1 MERSEIVR
9 ANASM
14 TTRVLGMPAAPVPD
28 GGYAL
33 RVLRTRGRHSGADRD
48 TPIGVVGHDGAHYL
62 VSPED
67 TRDWVRNL
75 DADPRCTLLAADAA
89 SAGTAVRPDPDAA
102 AAAVRTYL
110 RALDMPWA
118 RQAFPVGPDSATAEV
133 RAHMPPISVFRID
146 PAR

>member
-48 TPIGVVGHDGAHYL
+48 TPIGVIGHDGAHYL
-62 VSPED
+62 VSPDD

-75 DADPRCTLLAADAA
+75 DADPRCTLLAAGLA
-89 SAGTAVRPDPDAA
+89 SPGTAVRPAPEMAA
-102 AAAVRTYL
+102 TAVRTYL
-110 RALDMPWA
+110 QALDMPWA
-118 RQAFPVGPDSATAEV
+118 RQAFPVGPDTATDEV
-133 RAHMPPISVFRID
+133 AAHMPPISVFRID
-146 PAR
+146 PT